1 MVRIQLL
8 GGVTATD
15 DRGRA
20 LDVGPAK
27 CQAVLAVLALSPRSA
42 IPVSRLAEAVW
53 GENPPRTAD
62 KTLQSYVT
70 RLRKGLGHDSIV
82 RAGAAYRL
90 DLPGEAVDVVRFRKH
105 LDSGDVEQALA
116 EWTGTPL
123 TGLDVPGL
131 DATVDALVE
140 EWLNGVEASLTRQ
153 VGTDAAATV
162 GPLTQL
168 TADHPFRE
176 GLWALLMTALYRL
189 GRQADALSAF
199 QRVRALLVEQ
209 LGVEPGPRLREV
221 ESLVLG
227 HSASL
232 GEQQTANPAASRGG
246 GARRGNLPSRPD
258 RLIGRAGELDAI
270 AAALATSAVTTLL
283 GPGGIGKTRLAVASA
298 QLWDSGRGEA
308 WFVELA
314 DVPTSTD
321 VPRAMADLMGV
332 AESPGRTVTQWVV
345 VALRSHR
352 ALVVLDNCEHL
363 LPGAAALAQALVE
376 GCPDVRVVATSR
388 ERLGVRGEQ
397 LVAVPPLD
405 PAGSAAELFAERAR
419 AVERGFDHEAQR
431 REVAE
436 ICRRLD
442 GLPLAVELAAARTAT
457 LSVQE
462 IVERLGD
469 RLRLAARGPRT
480 GVERHRTLRAT
491 IQWSVGLLTP
501 AQQDLFSRLTVFT
514 GSFDLVAAHQVCAA
528 PGMDEAHVEDLLE
541 DLAEQSMLLVERGAS
556 GRRFRLLE
564 TVREF
569 GAGQLTESG
578 STAQAETRHSLWCLE
593 ELARIHEQL
602 AGPAEIDGV
611 ARLGELWANLRTAVD
626 RACRAGDHLLADA
639 LVRPVAA
646 EVTLR
651 RQTEIGDWAERILA
665 ITPGD
670 DADRLV
676 FWLTWATHRYMHSG
690 DRDGFER
697 VLGRYG
703 HREHPLLRYTRAY
716 LYEDNEALAT
726 HSPAAV
732 AELRR
737 MGEPHLAALTELAGV
752 ASGLLS
758 TGQLPAFDALV
769 TALAKRYRAH
779 GPPTLLQLTLLGL
792 GYSAMF
798 QGRIEE
804 ADELSDELS
813 KVEVP
818 QRTFSVNRPIEAR
831 AAFRRGERSRAYAI
845 LRAHAGD
852 LLDTD
857 VMDVA
862 RLAALE
868 FVTMMARLD
877 RPAEAAPVLAYLQT
891 TGGFG
896 ELAAATMTA
905 DPVGI
910 IDEDAGRGGQPGS
923 TSTPDDLARDALR
936 HMHEVLDSLL
946 LEPSTP
952 PDDSTSGRPAAPP
965 PSAGTPPRSLAAAPP
980 HR

>member
-1 MVRIQLL
+1 MVRIQLF
-8 GGVTATD
+8 GEVTATD

-53 GENPPRTAD
+53 GDTPPRTAD

-105 LDSGDVEQALA
+105 LDSGNVEEALA

-123 TGLDVPGL
+123 AGLDVPGL
-131 DATVDALVE
+131 DATVGALLE
-140 EWLNGVEASLTRQ
+140 QWLNGVEASLTRQ
-153 VGTDAAATV
+153 VEEDAAGAV
-162 GPLTQL
+162 GALTQL

-176 GLWALLMTALYRL
+176 GLWGLLMTALYRL

-209 LGVEPGPRLREV
+209 LGVEPGPRLREM
-221 ESLVLG
+221 ESFVLG
-227 HSASL
+227 HSTSL
-232 GEQQTANPAASRGG
+232 GDQQTASSAASRG
-246 GARRGNLPSRPD
+246 GARRGNLSSRHY

-270 AAALATSAVTTLL
+270 ATALATSAVTTLL
-283 GPGGIGKTRLAVASA
+283 GPGGIGKTRLGVASA

-314 DVPTSTD
+314 EVPASTD
-321 VPRAMADLMGV
+321 VARAMAELMGV
-332 AESPGRTVTQWVV
+332 AESPGRTVTESVV
-345 VALRSHR
+345 TALRSHR

-363 LPGAAALAQALVE
+363 LPSASALAQALVE
-376 GCPDVRVVATSR
+376 GCPDVRVLATSR
-388 ERLGVRGEQ
+388 ERLGVRDEQ
-397 LVAVPPLD
+397 LVVVTPLD
-405 PAGSAAELFAERAR
+405 PAGPAAELFAERAR
-419 AVERGFDHEAQR
+419 AAGRGFDHEAQR
-431 REVAE
+431 REVEE

-457 LSVQE
+457 LSVPE

-469 RLRLAARGPRT
+469 RLRLASRGPRA
-480 GVERHRTLRAT
+480 GAERHRTLRAT

-514 GSFDLVAAHQVCAA
+514 GSFGLVAVHRVCGA
-528 PGMDEAHVEDLLE
+528 PGMDETLVEDLLE
-541 DLAEQSMLLVERGAS
+541 DLAQQSMLVVERDAS

-564 TVREF
+564 TVREY
-569 GAGQLTESG
+569 GAELLTESG
-578 STAQAETRHSLWCLE
+578 SAGHVVGRHSRWCLDQ
-593 ELARIHEQL
+593 LAGIHEQL
-602 AGPAEIDGV
+602 VGSAEIDGV
-611 ARLGELWANLRTAVD
+611 ARLGELWANLRMAVD
-626 RACRAGDHLLADA
+626 RACQAGDHLLADA

-651 RQTEIGDWAERILA
+651 RQAEIGDWAERILV
-665 ITPGD
+665 ITPEG

-676 FWLTWATHRYMHSG
+676 FWLTWAAHRYMHSG
-690 DRDGFER
+690 DREGFER

-703 HREHPLLRYTRAY
+703 YREHPLLRYTRAY

-758 TGQLPAFDALV
+758 TGQLTAFDALV
-769 TALAKRYRAH
+769 SALAERYRAD

-804 ADELSDELS
+804 ADELFDEMS

-818 QRTFSVNRPIEAR
+818 NRTFSVSRPVEAR
-831 AAFRRGERSRAYAI
+831 AAFRRGERSRAYVI
-845 LRAHAGD
+845 LRAHVGD

-868 FVTMMARLD
+868 FVTMMAALD
-877 RPAEAAPVLAYLQT
+877 RLGEAGPVLAYLET

-896 ELAAATMTA
+896 ELAAGTLTA
-905 DPVGI
+905 DLDSI
-910 IDEDAGRGGQPGS
+910 IDEDAVRGGELGS
-923 TSTPDDLARDALR
+923 SSAPDDRARDALR
-936 HMHEVLDSLL
+936 HMHKVLDSLL
-946 LEPSTP
+946 VEPSTP
-952 PDDSTSGRPAAPP
+952 PDDTTSGQPA
-965 PSAGTPPRSLAAAPP
+965 SRSGLQATSG
-980 HR
+980 

>member
-105 LDSGDVEQALA
+105 LDGGDVEEALA

-123 TGLDVPGL
+123 AGLDVPGL
-131 DATVDALVE
+131 GATVDALVE
-140 EWLNGVEASLTRQ
+140 EWLNGVEASLARQ
-153 VGTDAAATV
+153 VETDAAATV

-232 GEQQTANPAASRGG
+232 GEQQQTSRAPAGE
-246 GARRGNLPSRPD
+246 ARRGNLPSRPD
-258 RLIGRAGELDAI
+258 RLIGRAPELDAI
-270 AAALATSAVTTLL
+270 AAAVSTSVVTTLL
-283 GPGGIGKTRLAVASA
+283 GPGGIGKTRLSVASA
-298 QLWDSGRGEA
+298 QRWDGGRGEA

-314 DVPTSTD
+314 EVPASGDVA
-321 VPRAMADLMGV
+321 RAMADLLGMT
-332 AESPGRTVTQWVV
+332 ESPGRTVTQSVV
-345 VALRSHR
+345 AALRSHH

-363 LPGAAALAQALVE
+363 LPGAAALTQALVE
-376 GCPDVRVVATSR
+376 GCPEVRVLATSR

-397 LVAVPPLD
+397 LVAVTPLD

-514 GSFDLVAAHQVCAA
+514 GSFDLVAAHRVCAA

-564 TVREF
+564 TLREF

-578 STAQAETRHSLWCLE
+578 STAQAVMRHSLWCLE

-602 AGPAEIDGV
+602 VGPAEIDGV

-651 RQTEIGDWAERILA
+651 RQTEIGVWAEQILA
-665 ITPGD
+665 ITPGG

-758 TGQLPAFDALV
+758 TRQLPAFDALV
-769 TALAKRYRAH
+769 TALAQRYRAG

-804 ADELSDELS
+804 ADELFDEMS
-813 KVEVP
+813 EVEVP

-845 LRAHAGD
+845 LRAHVGD

-868 FVTMMARLD
+868 FVTMMATLD
-877 RPAEAAPVLAYLQT
+877 RLAEAAPVLAYLQT

-910 IDEDAGRGGQPGS
+910 IHEDAVRGGQPGS

-952 PDDSTSGRPAAPP
+952 PDDSTSDQ
-965 PSAGTPPRSLAAAPP
+965 SAGRSGL
-980 HR
+980 